1 MIDRADD
8 AQVGGNHYKDM
19 AVTPWEVME
28 KVLTYDEFVGF
39 LKGNIIKYSL
49 RAGRKAGAT
58 DDAEKAKHY
67 MQKLEEIKDGF

>member
-28 KVLTYDEFVGF
+28 KVLTYGEFVGF

-49 RAGRKAGAT
+49 RAGRKAGAA

-67 MQKLEEIKDGF
+67 MQKLKEIRDGF